1 MAALMRVYTIIMFG
15 VSTYVLAHNHL
26 SIDFSEGL
34 AHDANLLGGDV
45 VDVHKDTLGEFVAA

>member
-1 MAALMRVYTIIMFG
+1 MEITFG

-26 SIDFSEGL
+26 SIDFSKGL

-45 VDVHKDTLGEFVAA
+45 VDIHENTFGEFVAA

>member
-1 MAALMRVYTIIMFG
+1 MFG